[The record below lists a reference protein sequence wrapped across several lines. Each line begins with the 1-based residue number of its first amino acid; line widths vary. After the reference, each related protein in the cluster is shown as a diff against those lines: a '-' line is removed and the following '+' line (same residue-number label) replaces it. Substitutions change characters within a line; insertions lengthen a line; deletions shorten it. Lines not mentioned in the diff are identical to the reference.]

1 MTASDLPASA
11 PNPAIDRQAVAVA
24 TRLSV
29 GILNGLILKGVS
41 LDVAGRQVQASSLCD
56 QCYASAVRLIEVN
69 REQDPAT
76 ADERL
81 ETVVALF
88 AGAVSGY
95 VANHKQPEDALIQ
108 VNRERDRLFGVAKT
122 LISSS
127 LGYAERAAARPNTPA
142 NLAEAWKRGSAVS
155 ESHSGSGSRPST
167 PGGRPR

>member
-1 MTASDLPASA
+1 MSTPEVST
-11 PNPAIDRQAVAVA
+11 PAIDRQAVAVA
-24 TRLSV
+24 TRLATGV
-29 GILNGLILKGVS
+29 LNGLILKGVM
-41 LDVAGRQVQASSLCD
+41 LDKAALQVQATSLCD

-69 REQDPAT
+69 REHDPAM
-76 ADERL
+76 AEDRL

-95 VANHKQPEDALIQ
+95 VANHTQPEDAIMK

-122 LISSS
+122 MLSSS
-127 LGYAERAAARPNTPA
+127 LGYAERAAARPNSPA
-142 NLAEAWKRGSAVS
+142 NLAEAWKRGTAVS